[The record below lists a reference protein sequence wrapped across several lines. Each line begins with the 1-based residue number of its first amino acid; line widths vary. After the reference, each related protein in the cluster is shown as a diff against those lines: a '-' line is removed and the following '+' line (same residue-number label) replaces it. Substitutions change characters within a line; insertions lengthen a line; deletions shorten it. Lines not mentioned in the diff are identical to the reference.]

1 MYIQYIDGGAVPP
14 SRSKLIIE
22 QMDYKEIHKLM
33 EIQYLTGRLDELYKG
48 YVPNHTSTKGRT
60 VDSRISKYET
70 KLMNLDPIAFH
81 LYKVQHANVT
91 MAKKKSKARI
101 SALLSTIKDIL
112 IDEFGCEKDNKLVT
126 QINEQLNTY

>member
-1 MYIQYIDGGAVPP
+1 
-14 SRSKLIIE
+14 
-22 QMDYKEIHKLM
+22 MDYKEIHKLM

-48 YVPNHTSTKGRT
+48 YVPNYTSTSQRI
-60 VDSRISKYET
+60 VDTRISKYEN

-101 SALLSTIKDIL
+101 SALLSTIKDVL
-112 IDEFGCEKDNKLVT
+112 IDEFGCEKDNKLVE
-126 QINEQLNTY
+126 QINEQLNTYGN